1 LGTSWEYLEMALE
14 LEAEERMGNGGRLV
28 ISFCRVMRI
37 GTGSRTVL
45 CAMAIL
51 VAVGLSSC
59 GTPSKSK
66 LLKMPKLD
74 NVPIVGKNRRKPK
87 PEPEAQGGGPLAKV
101 QAKASLRGGGAVEF
115 RGFSAAA
122 LKDFR
127 LIPEKDAD
135 LFAPQNQVYQGVDGF
150 WWKPQRGMWFK
161 IPNHCS
167 VVVQAAP
174 EAVTPSAFTTSTDK
188 TSIGSGLQALRGKP
202 SEPAFYP
209 DSGST
214 AHPSDYPF
222 TELQAPARPAES
234 TPGVGSGPESSL
246 GP

>member
-1 LGTSWEYLEMALE
+1 MEQDRAPCFVRW
-14 LEAEERMGNGGRLV
+14 R
-28 ISFCRVMRI
+28 
-37 GTGSRTVL
+37 
-45 CAMAIL
+45 IL

-150 WWKPQRGMWFK
+150 LVEASTG
-161 IPNHCS
+161 H
-167 VVVQAAP
+167 VVQ
-174 EAVTPSAFTTSTDK
+174 D
-188 TSIGSGLQALRGKP
+188 
-202 SEPAFYP
+202 
-209 DSGST
+209 
-214 AHPSDYPF
+214 
-222 TELQAPARPAES
+222 
-234 TPGVGSGPESSL
+234 PESLQRCGASRAGGGDAECL
-246 GP
+246 HDLDR